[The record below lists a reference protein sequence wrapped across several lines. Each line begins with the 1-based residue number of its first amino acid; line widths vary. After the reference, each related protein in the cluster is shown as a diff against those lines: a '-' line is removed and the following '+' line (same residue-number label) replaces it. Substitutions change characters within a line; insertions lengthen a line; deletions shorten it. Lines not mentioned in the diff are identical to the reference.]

1 MNVALTRAK
10 SGLIV
15 LGDADT
21 LKDGDKHW
29 GAFVHWCE
37 NMDCL
42 VE

>member
-10 SGLIV
+10 IGLIV

-29 GAFVHWCE
+29 SAFVHWCE
-37 NMDCL
+37 SMDCL